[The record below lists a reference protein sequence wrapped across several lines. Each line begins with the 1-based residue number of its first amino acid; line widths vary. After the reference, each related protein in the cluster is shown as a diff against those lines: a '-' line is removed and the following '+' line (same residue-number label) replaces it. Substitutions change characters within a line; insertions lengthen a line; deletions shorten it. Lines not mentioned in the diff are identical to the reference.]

1 MNKISL
7 LFKLL
12 AFVAFFPAETVA
24 QPQPEGYPF
33 VRFFKEGTDF
43 TGSDLAYAV
52 TQAPDGTILFGN
64 DGVGIQQINGTH
76 SRQIPFPQSNV
87 ASSFA
92 HDPFGRIFAT
102 GNAEFGYLEESDSH
116 GLRYRSLT
124 GLVPASAGSIPFL
137 HDSAPVGN
145 QGAMIFLGLQRAYF
159 YHPAEDSV
167 RVLSPSGSFYSTGYA
182 GGFTWLTDTETG
194 LHIVTDDGQLIR
206 VETPFPPDNNR
217 IIALQNQAAVFT
229 MDHRLWIYEADG
241 SWTLSG
247 VFEYYADKD
256 SRHVLHAGSLA
267 DGRVMISSMSGVQIF
282 SQEGELQ
289 HNFNSS
295 NVLPFDISGMAFE
308 ASDGT
313 IWVTSPT
320 GLAAVDFGSPL
331 RHFPANQGVPEQR
344 ITSFAEWNDLL
355 FIGAEAGLW
364 ITSENGSFIQ
374 IIGLFSVFDLLPTP
388 IGLLLATSRG
398 LLFFDADENLNQ
410 LSDDFFVR
418 NIFPD
423 PDHLLTFYF
432 YESPGAL
439 HRVVLKEDGR
449 DPEVSFLFEF
459 SLTPFSLVKVT
470 DEELWVSTRDF
481 GVYQFQTRSDAYG
494 IAEITG
500 SVLWNEDSGLSGL
513 GAISLFSYQDDVAF
527 LTDAGVFTLDT
538 RRQLLVPH
546 PHFRDLEFGT
556 PNSHIWPLLQ
566 FESGN
571 IAGRVAPTVFPF
583 LNPGESQRDGASVT
597 YTWRNL
603 PFGRAHDKGAF
614 LQFTKSPSGKLYGL
628 QRGGLSYLK
637 PGWEQHPGRNDD
649 PPRVQLTGITLAA
662 DSVLHHGWSAA
673 TEGITPNVSFRMNSL
688 RFNWSLLSFEPN
700 ALNRYQFRLLGA
712 DTEWSAWTAETFA
725 DYRNLREGRYT
736 FEVRGRDLYN
746 RVSEA
751 AVFSF
756 TVQPP
761 WYRSVF
767 AYIFYIF
774 LVAGLVAG
782 SIQWR
787 TRKLLARQQELEREV
802 AARTSEIEQKNE
814 QLEKLDKV
822 KSTFFSNVSH
832 EFRTPLTLI
841 KGPIERLMADSSLS
855 TAEKIR
861 EYERILENANRLL
874 SLVDQIL
881 NLSKMES
888 GTYVMQLRR
897 LDLNALLLRIAGW
910 YRELAARKGLQF
922 TLDIPAKPFWIHAEA
937 EQIEL
942 LFSNL
947 LSNAVKYTKS
957 GGITLR
963 CIIKNQ
969 TAEVVIEDTGI
980 GIPVGEQS
988 RIFDRYYRAQSG
1000 LLSSSG
1006 AGIGLNLVKY
1016 VAGMHG
1022 MEISLKSAEQKGTT
1036 FTVQCPAGVS
1046 YIKAK
1051 YVMLEDDESIPA
1063 ASAYITGGE
1072 VQRRLPAASGQDSK
1086 ELPEEPAPVD
1096 IPLLLLAD
1104 DNADI
1109 RTFVR
1114 SVLGSG
1120 YRYAECADGQQLLE
1134 KAKALQPDLILSDV
1148 MMPGL
1153 DGIAA
1158 SRLLKANPETAH
1170 IPIIMITAKGGNQN
1184 ELTGLESGANDYIT
1198 KPFSPAI
1205 LQARVLGQINLL
1217 MRLRRYLQQQF
1228 KAAYVSLD
1236 AIPESESEPEPQ
1248 PASASETETTVIPE
1262 WKQKVDAAL
1271 HDPDFSVQDMAN
1283 LLALSRSSLNRLFNK
1298 EFGSSPN
1305 EYMRQRRIEL
1315 ACEMMNRNEGSI
1327 SEIAY
1332 AAGFSSVS
1340 YFSRVFKQF
1349 KGVPP
1354 TEYANH

>member
-1 MNKISL
+1 M
-7 LFKLL
+7 
-12 AFVAFFPAETVA
+12 
-24 QPQPEGYPF
+24 Q
-33 VRFFKEGTDF
+33 
-43 TGSDLAYAV
+43 
-52 TQAPDGTILFGN
+52 
-64 DGVGIQQINGTH
+64 
-76 SRQIPFPQSNV
+76 
-87 ASSFA
+87 
-92 HDPFGRIFAT
+92 
-102 GNAEFGYLEESDSH
+102 
-116 GLRYRSLT
+116 YRSLVDR
-124 GLVPASAGSIPFL
+124 VPASTGSIPFL
-137 HDSAPVGN
+137 HDSAPVGT
-145 QGAMIFLGLQRAYF
+145 QGAMIFIGLQRAYF
-159 YHPAEDSV
+159 YHPAADSV

-194 LHIVTDDGQLIR
+194 LHIVADDGRLVH

-229 MDHRLWIYEADG
+229 MDHRLWIYETDG
-241 SWTLSG
+241 RWTLSG

-256 SRHVLHAGSLA
+256 AQHVLSAGSLA

-282 SQEGELQ
+282 NQEGELQ

-295 NVLPFDISGMAFE
+295 NVLPFDISGKAFE

-313 IWVTSPT
+313 LWVTSPV
-320 GLAAVDFGSPL
+320 GLAAVSLGSPL
-331 RHFPANQGVPEQR
+331 RYFPSSRGLPDQR
-344 ITSFAEWNDLL
+344 INAFAEWNNAVYV
-355 FIGAEAGLW
+355 GADAGLW
-364 ITSENGSFIQ
+364 IRDGSEFTQ
-374 IIGLFSVFDLLPTP
+374 VIGNVAIFDMQESPM
-388 IGLLLATSRG
+388 GLLAASSRG
-398 LLFFDADENLNQ
+398 LLLFDEAGNMQQ

-418 NIFPD
+418 FIFAD
-423 PDHLLTFYF
+423 PHYPETFYF
-432 YESPGAL
+432 YESPKAL
-439 HRVVLKEDGR
+439 HRVVLKEDGS
-449 DPEVSFLFEF
+449 DSEFLFLF
-459 SLTPFSLVKVT
+459 DLSLTPFSFVKVS

-481 GVYQFQTRSDAYG
+481 GVFQFQTRSDANG
-494 IAEITG
+494 IAEVTDSI
-500 SVLWNEDSGLSGL
+500 LWNEESGLPGL
-513 GAISLFSYQDDVAF
+513 GAISLFSYQDGVAF
-527 LTDAGVFTLDT
+527 LTDEGVFTPDT
-538 RRQLLVPH
+538 GRQILLPH
-546 PHFRDLEFGT
+546 PHFRDLNFGT
-556 PNSHIWPLLQ
+556 TNSHIWPIIQ
-566 FESGN
+566 FDTGA
-571 IAGRVAPTVFPF
+571 IAGRVAPSVFP
-583 LNPGESQRDGASVT
+583 LLIPDDDGPAAETAS
-597 YTWRNL
+597 YTWRKL
-603 PFGRAHDKGAF
+603 PFGRTHDKGAF
-614 LQFTKSPSGKLYGL
+614 IKFAESSTGRLYGL

-637 PGWEQHPGRNDD
+637 PGWEQHPAGFDV
-649 PPRVQLTGITLAA
+649 PPRMQLTGITLAA
-662 DSVLHHGWSAA
+662 DSVLHQGWSAA
-673 TEGITPNVSFRMNSL
+673 TEDLSPNVSFRLNSL

-725 DYRNLREGRYT
+725 DYRNLREGSYT

-767 AYIFYIF
+767 AYMFYIF

-841 KGPIERLMADSSLS
+841 KGPVERLMADSSLS
-855 TAEKIR
+855 KAEKIR

-897 LDLNALLLRIAGW
+897 LDLNALLLRIAEW
-910 YRELAARKGLQF
+910 YRELATRKGLQF
-922 TLDIPAKPFWIHAEA
+922 TLDVPAKPFWIHAEA
-937 EQIEL
+937 EQVEL

-980 GIPVGEQS
+980 GIPAGEQS

-1022 MEISLKSAEQKGTT
+1022 MDVSLKSAEQKGTT
-1036 FTVQCPAGVS
+1036 FTIQCPAGVS
-1046 YIKAK
+1046 HIKAR

-1063 ASAYITGGE
+1063 APQYVTGGE
-1072 VQRRLPAASGQDSK
+1072 DQNRVTAAPIKESPKS
-1086 ELPEEPAPVD
+1086 ELPEDPAAED

-1109 RTFVR
+1109 RTFIR
-1114 SVLGSG
+1114 TTLGSG
-1120 YRYAECADGQQLLE
+1120 YRYAECADGHQLVQQ
-1134 KAKALQPDLILSDV
+1134 AVTLQPDLILSDV

-1158 SRLLKANPETAH
+1158 SRQLKDNPDTAH
-1170 IPIIMITAKGGNQN
+1170 IPIIMITAKGGNHN

-1228 KAAYVSLD
+1228 KAAYVSFD
-1236 AIPESESEPEPQ
+1236 AIPESESEPEPD

-1283 LLALSRSSLNRLFNK
+1283 MLALSRSSLNRLFNK
-1298 EFGSSPN
+1298 EFGISPN
-1305 EYMRQRRIEL
+1305 EYMRKRRIEL
-1315 ACEMMNRNEGSI
+1315 SCDMISRKEGSI

-1340 YFSRVFKQF
+1340 YFSRVFKQL
-1349 KGVPP
+1349 KGVSP
-1354 TEYANH
+1354 TEYANS